1 MKALKVLNPRRS
13 YAQISHNTV
22 ITNTCQKEPEDK
34 RSAVQGFHLNIRRTA
49 LEGQSVSSLGQWTTR
64 NIANMDQTP
73 LPFTFT
79 DGETYA
85 DTGERSVWVH
95 GGQSGLD
102 KRQCTVQLT
111 TFADGEPGVKPLLIF
126 KGKGK
131 HYKIVNT

>member
-1 MKALKVLNPRRS
+1 
-13 YAQISHNTV
+13 
-22 ITNTCQKEPEDK
+22 
-34 RSAVQGFHLNIRRTA
+34 
-49 LEGQSVSSLGQWTTR
+49 
-64 NIANMDQTP
+64 MDQTP